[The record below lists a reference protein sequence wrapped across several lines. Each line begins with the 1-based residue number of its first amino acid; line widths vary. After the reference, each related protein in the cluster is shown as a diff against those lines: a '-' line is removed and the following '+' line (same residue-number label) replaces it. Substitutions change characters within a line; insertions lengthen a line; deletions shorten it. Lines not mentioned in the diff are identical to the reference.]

1 MKNSTT
7 DPQKIKKAWLPYD
20 PALLLLG
27 VYPKEFKARSQKDV
41 CTPMFIAA
49 LLTIAKKWGKPS
61 CQSSGIIISLK
72 KEGNSA
78 TCYNRDEP
86 WKYYAKWNKPVT
98 ERKVLYDSTYV
109 RCLE

>member
-1 MKNSTT
+1 MKNSKT
-7 DPQKIKKAWLPYD
+7 DLQKIKKAQLQYD
-20 PALLLLG
+20 PAILLG

-72 KEGNSA
+72 KKGNSA

-86 WKYYAKWNKPVT
+86 
-98 ERKVLYDSTYV
+98 
-109 RCLE
+109 